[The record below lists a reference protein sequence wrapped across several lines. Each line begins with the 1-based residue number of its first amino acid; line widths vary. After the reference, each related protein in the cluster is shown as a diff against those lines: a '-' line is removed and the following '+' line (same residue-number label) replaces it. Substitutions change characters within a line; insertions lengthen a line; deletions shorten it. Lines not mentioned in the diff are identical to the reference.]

1 MGVLGRCGED
11 GGGCFLLQR
20 GVFCV
25 SIFVYSFKMET
36 IR

>member
-1 MGVLGRCGED
+1 MWFGADRVGG

-25 SIFVYSFKMET
+25 SIFVYRFKMEI

>member
-1 MGVLGRCGED
+1 MWFGADRV

-20 GVFCV
+20 DVFCG
-25 SIFVYSFKMET
+25 SIFVYRFEMET